1 MMTFSDPTVEAVK
14 AQLSQGL
21 TLQGYCNSVLRQ
33 PYVNFSDFSNLSDIQ
48 SQINTGLDKAKSHAD
63 TYLNGIQNNIISNIS
78 NISNF
83 YNLYSAVPVVL
94 PPDATE
100 EQWLSILN
108 AMKSQTDTY
117 ITASDGVVNDL
128 GLLNTN
134 LGTDAAFFNKTVSD
148 LNALVNGNEG
158 ILADISRDLK
168 SIDKQIAGT
177 IAGTAI
183 SALAIVGGGILFV
196 YGAAIPGSS
205 LIGVGMVTA
214 GVAGTVAS
222 SLALKSLY
230 DTKADLLLRRS
241 TLTNEVNLVTG
252 IDSNFS
258 QLGTQAGEAMQA
270 TTEMRNAWVALN
282 SDLDN
287 LSLNLQN
294 GIINTHT
301 IRELFLTAANETIP
315 FIQQDIDIIKQ
326 QMAGVGTAE
335 SGEMSVG
342 EYVTHVTQEA
352 A

>member
-33 PYVNFSDFSNLSDIQ
+33 PSVDFSNFTNLSDIQ
-48 SQINTGLDKAKSHAD
+48 GQINSGLDKAKSHAD
-63 TYLNGIQNNIISNIS
+63 TYLNGIQNNIISNVS

-100 EQWLSILN
+100 EQWLSILD

-117 ITASDGVVNDL
+117 IAASDGVVNDL

-158 ILADISRDLK
+158 VLASINSDLK
-168 SIDKQIAGT
+168 KIDKQIAGT

-183 SALAIVGGGILFV
+183 SALAIVGGSLLFV
-196 YGAAIPGSS
+196 YGAAVPGSS
-205 LIGVGMVTA
+205 LIGVGVVAA

-230 DTKADLLLRRS
+230 DTKEELLLRQS

-258 QLGTQAGEAMQA
+258 QLGVQAGEAMQA
-270 TTEMRNAWVALN
+270 TSEMRNAWIALN

-287 LSLNLQN
+287 LSSNLQN

-315 FIQQDIDIIKQ
+315 FIQQDVDIIKQ
-326 QMAGVGTAE
+326 QMAGVGTT
-335 SGEMSVG
+335 SSDDMSVG
-342 EYVTHVTQEA
+342 EYVAHVAQEA